1 MNFRNLLITALRSLA
16 KNKAR
21 SVLTSIGI
29 IIGVSSVIVM
39 IGIGKSAQIAV
50 EDRVGTYG
58 KNAMEIDSYRD
69 LLTENDAIN
78 IKTKF
83 HEVRY
88 SSIVVTRS
96 NVQLNYRDRST
107 MSALFGVEN
116 DYFRMRMWP
125 LIAGRYFTMP
135 EMKTHEKVVI
145 IGSTVLRE
153 MYLYDD
159 AIGKIL
165 IINNVPFK
173 VVGVLSELGQ
183 SFGGKDFDNVV
194 IMPFGAAQRKIIGSR
209 RVSRIY
215 VSVFS
220 DYQLEGAVEEIKAY
234 LHRSHLVAHDV
245 DEFRITT
252 SKEKLEMAEYISR
265 TLSMLLA
272 GIASISLFVGGVGI
286 MNIMLVS
293 VSERTRE
300 IGIRMAIGAKRR
312 DILSQFL
319 IESVTLSGLG
329 GYVGIVIGLI
339 LYYIITYI
347 VDWPFIF
354 SLEAVLL
361 SFLFSCAVGIFFG
374 YYPAK
379 KAADLKPIEA
389 LRYE

>member
-1 MNFRNLLITALRSLA
+1 MEFTNLLITALRSLA

-21 SVLTSIGI
+21 SILTSIGI

-39 IGIGKSAQIAV
+39 IGIGRSAQITV
-50 EDRVGTYG
+50 EERVSTYG
-58 KNAMEIDSYRD
+58 KNAMEIASIHT
-69 LLTENDAIN
+69 LLTQADAEN
-78 IKTKF
+78 IKEKFPQVKYVSIIITK
-83 HEVRY
+83 
-88 SSIVVTRS
+88 S
-96 NVQLNYRDRST
+96 NVQANYKDRSIISY
-107 MSALFGVEN
+107 MYGVEN
-116 DYFRMRMWP
+116 DYFKMKLWP
-125 LIAGRYFTMP
+125 LASGRYFTDI
-135 EMKTHEKVVI
+135 EISTHERVVI
-145 IGSTVLRE
+145 VGGTVMRDVF
-153 MYLYDD
+153 LYEEPV
-159 AIGKIL
+159 GNIL

-173 VVGVLSELGQ
+173 VIGVLSELGE

-194 IMPFGAAQRKIIGSR
+194 IIPYGAAQRKIIGNNKID
-209 RVSRIY
+209 RIY
-215 VSVFS
+215 VSVYS
-220 DYQLEGAVEEIKAY
+220 DKQMDEAVEQIKAY
-234 LHRSHLVAHDV
+234 LYGAHRMTPDSN
-245 DEFRITT
+245 EFRITT
-252 SKEKLEMAEYISR
+252 SKQKLEMAEYISK

-329 GYVGIVIGLI
+329 GIAGIILGLFI
-339 LYYIITYI
+339 YYLITYI
-347 VDWPFIF
+347 VDWPYIF
-354 SLEAVLL
+354 SVTSILI
-361 SFLFSCAVGIFFG
+361 SFLFACAVGIFFG